1 MGNCKK
7 CYQGRIG
14 RTFKERDDDVQE
26 NRTYPMKINL
36 KDSNPVQL
44 KFNSVP
50 RNLYNELKMYIE
62 DLLN

>member
-44 KFNSVP
+44 KYNSVP